1 MDNYDIIKNM
11 YKMMGLQAGYKLDD
25 KKEFEIV
32 RKTLILNGLPCE
44 NFDRNLER
52 LVIEK
57 SNIFDYV
64 PSLCK
69 IHVVPG
75 YDNLVHELFHM
86 ASDRDNSGNL
96 GSMYH
101 RGIGCS
107 LNEGI
112 TDYMSNKALADYNM
126 FYIFEA
132 FYYKMLA
139 KMYGGEKILVSHF
152 NGNVD
157 GVYDTFGDEKRL
169 ILDTTSELDKY
180 TRSAVNSSDA
190 FDRQEY
196 NNMQISYDSLVNAF
210 SELFNIYSYNK
221 DKSYGYMLLIFRT
234 LLEDTF
240 NDEDE
245 NRESIYGKFERKLLK
260 RD

>member
-1 MDNYDIIKNM
+1 
-11 YKMMGLQAGYKLDD
+11 
-25 KKEFEIV
+25 
-32 RKTLILNGLPCE
+32 
-44 NFDRNLER
+44 
-52 LVIEK
+52 
-57 SNIFDYV
+57 
-64 PSLCK
+64 
-69 IHVVPG
+69 
-75 YDNLVHELFHM
+75 
-86 ASDRDNSGNL
+86 
-96 GSMYH
+96 
-101 RGIGCS
+101 
-107 LNEGI
+107 
-112 TDYMSNKALADYNM
+112 
-126 FYIFEA
+126 
-132 FYYKMLA
+132 MLA

>member
-86 ASDRDNSGNL
+86 ASSIYKD
-96 GSMYH
+96 
-101 RGIGCS
+101 GI
-107 LNEGI
+107 E
-112 TDYMSNKALADYNM
+112 
-126 FYIFEA
+126 
-132 FYYKMLA
+132 
-139 KMYGGEKILVSHF
+139 YGQ
-152 NGNVD
+152 NVD
-157 GVYDTFGDEKRL
+157 VYIKK
-169 ILDTTSELDKY
+169 IIPDKKK
-180 TRSAVNSSDA
+180 
-190 FDRQEY
+190 
-196 NNMQISYDSLVNAF
+196 I
-210 SELFNIYSYNK
+210 
-221 DKSYGYMLLIFRT
+221 
-234 LLEDTF
+234 
-240 NDEDE
+240 
-245 NRESIYGKFERKLLK
+245 KLLFV
-260 RD
+260 